1 MHSKSKIFDFLLTN
15 IRNIMVVVVFIII
28 LQMFV
33 LFKL

>member
-1 MHSKSKIFDFLLTN
+1 MHNKSKIFDFLLTN
-15 IRNIMVVVVFIII
+15 IRNIKVVMVFIVI